1 MRIDAY
7 NAVNQ
12 IYQTNAVSKA
22 NSVSKAKSASDK
34 FEISSEA
41 KTYQTAKAAV
51 SAASDV
57 RTDKIAEIKAQME
70 AGTYHI
76 SSEAV
81 ADKMMNQVT
90 TLTF

>member
-12 IYQTNAVSKA
+12 IYQTNAVSKSK
-22 NSVSKAKSASDK
+22 SVSKVESANDK

-41 KTYQTAKAAV
+41 KTYQTAKSAV
-51 SAASDV
+51 SEASDV
-57 RTDKIAEIKAQME
+57 REDKIAEIKARME
-70 AGTYHI
+70 AGTYCI
-76 SSEAV
+76 SSEDV
-81 ADKMMNQVT
+81 AEKMLNQVT